1 MACYFPRPAWQA
13 KRINPETGRRGIAF
27 NLSEGS
33 HLLPTQ
39 VPCGQCIGCR
49 LDWAGDW
56 AARCEKEAKLYLLNS
71 FITLTYGDEELPIG
85 ATTRSSLSKRDF
97 QLFMKR
103 LRKEYSQNVI
113 RFFATGEYGDLN
125 QRAHYHALLFNHQF
139 PDLQLWRSK
148 PTALYRSASLE
159 RLWPYGFCSVGQ
171 VTYQSAG
178 YVARYSVKKLR
189 GFLAKSEYFDREPPF
204 VLMSRRPG
212 IGSGWY
218 DKFKGDIYPSGQ
230 LVVGEGR
237 LRRTPRF
244 FDNKFRE
251 EQPQV
256 FAELRK
262 ARRMRARANPHSTPA
277 RLQVRAQLAQ
287 AKLSINPRNL

>member
-1 MACYFPRPAWQA
+1 MACFFPRPAWQA
-13 KRINPETGRRGIAF
+13 KRLNPATGRRPIAF

-33 HLLPTQ
+33 HLLPTS

-56 AARCEKEAKLYLLNS
+56 AARCEKEAKLYLANS
-71 FITLTYGDEELPIG
+71 FITLTYGDEHLPIG

-103 LRKEYSQNVI
+103 LRKEYPTNAI
-113 RFFATGEYGDLN
+113 RFFATGEYGDKN

-139 PDLQLWRSK
+139 PDLQLWRLK
-148 PTALYRSASLE
+148 PSLLYRSASLE
-159 RLWPYGFCSVGQ
+159 TLWSYGFASVGN

-189 GFLAKSEYFDREPPF
+189 GFMAKSEYFDREPPF

-212 IGSGWY
+212 LGSVWY
-218 DKFKGDIYPSGQ
+218 DKFKSDIYPSGQ
-230 LVVGEGR
+230 LVVGEGK
-237 LRRTPRF
+237 LRRTPLY
-244 FDNKFRE
+244 FDNKFRQ
-251 EQPQV
+251 EQPEA
-256 FAELRK
+256 FASMKK
-262 ARRMRARANPHSTPA
+262 ARRIRARANPHNTPA
-277 RLQVRAQLAQ
+277 RLNVRAQLAQ
-287 AKLSINPRNL
+287 ANLTQNPRSL